1 MKRETVV
8 KGGLLIVKSG
18 TLTNEELYE
27 KISTGVNI
35 KKENFVILVCAIFIV
50 SIGLNINSQPIL
62 IGAMLISPL
71 MAPVQGLGM
80 GLGVFDSHL
89 TIRALRLLVLEALF
103 AVVSALLYFWLSPL
117 TYASSEIL
125 ARTEPTIWDAIIAIL
140 GGTAGMIGA
149 RQKEANNIVP
159 GVAIATALM
168 PPLCVMGY
176 AIYTQDLGMFFGS
189 GYLFLVN
196 VAFITITTF
205 LVVRVLHL
213 NYRIAVDNKMEKRRH
228 YLMVAVAVLIAIP
241 SFISAGNLIQTEMSQ
256 QRAKGFVN
264 NAMADYYVLNQ
275 NIDENKQIL
284 TLDLLGR
291 KPDDTELEQLNQK
304 LNDYH
309 LGDYQLV
316 INQVANNETINM
328 QDIDH
333 YIDQKIQN
341 QQLPNRVTTKPSQS
355 LSDTMDEMKRQLFL
369 DYSTQIKK
377 VSSDTHTTNDNET
390 GKITVT
396 LAPDV
401 TKQQQ
406 EQIRQSLEKLI
417 SETDYDIS
425 SELKK

>member
-1 MKRETVV
+1 M
-8 KGGLLIVKSG
+8 VKSG

>member
-1 MKRETVV
+1 M
-8 KGGLLIVKSG
+8 VKSG

-355 LSDTMDEMKRQLFL
+355 LSDTMDEIKRQLFL

-401 TKQQQ
+401 TKNQQ

>member
-355 LSDTMDEMKRQLFL
+355 LSDTMDEIKRQLFL

-401 TKQQQ
+401 TKNQQ

>member
-1 MKRETVV
+1 M
-8 KGGLLIVKSG
+8 
-18 TLTNEELYE
+18 
-27 KISTGVNI
+27 

>member
-1 MKRETVV
+1 
-8 KGGLLIVKSG
+8 
-18 TLTNEELYE
+18 
-27 KISTGVNI
+27 
-35 KKENFVILVCAIFIV
+35 
-50 SIGLNINSQPIL
+50 
-62 IGAMLISPL
+62 MLISPL

-80 GLGVFDSHL
+80 GLGVFDGHL

-103 AVVSALLYFWLSPL
+103 AVISALLYFWLSPL

-275 NIDENKQIL
+275 NIDENKRIL

-401 TKQQQ
+401 TKNQQ